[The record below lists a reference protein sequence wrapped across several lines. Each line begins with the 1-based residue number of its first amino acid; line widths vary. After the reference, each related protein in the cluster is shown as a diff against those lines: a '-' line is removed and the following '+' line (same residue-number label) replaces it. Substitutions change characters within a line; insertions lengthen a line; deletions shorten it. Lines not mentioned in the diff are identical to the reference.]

1 MAYLKIDYLGVA
13 LSVRFATKGLN
24 GDWCCQQYT
33 HENKRSFPSSKV
45 AESGVAMKSLN
56 HKKWRNQPNAYRGEY
71 SSQYE
76 ISEMADFVGK
86 GIEQL
91 LLKGLC
97 PRAQGFW
104 APSHFF
110 WGLELQRDRISV
122 NHTT

>member
-33 HENKRSFPSSKV
+33 HENKRSFSSSKV
-45 AESGVAMKSLN
+45 AESGVAMESLN

-76 ISEMADFVGK
+76 ISKMADFVGK

-110 WGLELQRDRISV
+110 WGLELQRDRISI

>member
-1 MAYLKIDYLGVA
+1 M
-13 LSVRFATKGLN
+13 
-24 GDWCCQQYT
+24 
-33 HENKRSFPSSKV
+33 E
-45 AESGVAMKSLN
+45 SLN

-76 ISEMADFVGK
+76 RSEMADFVGK

-91 LLKGLC
+91 LLKGLG